1 MSAIRQGEEIAASAR
16 LHSFFSSAR
25 VMVND
30 HGTPGEYLVSECP
43 FSPPARTSAMA
54 QARGEFDFLIFGL
67 VLLVAAV
74 LAVPLARRIGLPAIV
89 AYLVGG
95 VIIGPSGLAIFGTP
109 ESIIPVSELGV
120 VMLLFLIGLE
130 LEPSQ
135 LLAMRRAIFGLG
147 AAQLLITAAVI
158 AFLAHLLGLLPWR
171 AAIVAGVALAL
182 SATAIAL
189 QILEERGDL
198 QRGYGQRA
206 FAILLF
212 QDMAVVPLLAL
223 LPLLAQSSEHVHAS
237 FWDSVRAALLIGA
250 TIGLIVVV
258 GRYLLNPLFRLL
270 AQSGAREV
278 MTAAALL
285 IVLGAALLMQKAGMS
300 MALGAFLAGVM
311 LAESNY
317 RHELE
322 ADIEPFRGLLLAL
335 FFMGIGMT
343 LDLDLVRAHL
353 LLIAVAAIVVTA
365 LKAAIVWLLFR
376 ATCARGDA
384 LRAGSILT
392 SAGEFAFVLIPLG
405 AALGTLDAGQAG
417 LLTAIAAISML
428 LGPAVASATEGFI
441 RRFMR
446 AAEPEADDFAEVRG
460 SVLVIGFGRFGQI
473 VSQCLLAEGVDV
485 TAIDSNPEM
494 IRQAGRFGFKV
505 YYGDGTRL
513 DVLRAAGAGNVRLLC
528 VCVDDR
534 GAATHIVDLVKAE
547 FPGLTLYV
555 RSYDRRH
562 SLQLLAKG
570 VDLELRETYESALL
584 FGRKTLEGLGLQP
597 DRVSAVE
604 AFVRRRDLDRLALQ
618 QAEGIAAGRDLPF
631 RTMVQEPLS
640 KPHRAGLVLNRPAEE
655 SLDTAPASGED
666 ETAR

>member
-1 MSAIRQGEEIAASAR
+1 
-16 LHSFFSSAR
+16 
-25 VMVND
+25 
-30 HGTPGEYLVSECP
+30 
-43 FSPPARTSAMA
+43 MA
-54 QARGEFDFLIFGL
+54 QARNEFDFLIFGL

-74 LAVPLARRIGLPAIV
+74 VTVPLARRIGLPAIV
-89 AYLVGG
+89 AYLIGG
-95 VIIGPSGLAIFGTP
+95 MIIGPSGLAIFGTP

-147 AAQLLITAAVI
+147 AAQLTVTAGCI
-158 AFLAHLLGLLPWR
+158 ALLAHLPGLLPWR
-171 AAIVAGVALAL
+171 GAIIAGLALAI

-189 QILEERGDL
+189 QILEERGEL

-223 LPLLAQSSEHVHAS
+223 LPLLAQGSRSIPDFAS
-237 FWDSVRAALLIGA
+237 GVQSALLIAGA
-250 TIGLIVVV
+250 VALIVIA
-258 GRYLLNPLFRLL
+258 GRYFLNPLFRLL

-285 IVLGAALLMQKAGMS
+285 IVLGAALLMQKSGMS

-317 RHELE
+317 RHELA

-335 FFMGIGMT
+335 FFMGIGMM
-343 LDLDLVRAHL
+343 LDLDLLRAHL
-353 LLIAVAAIVVTA
+353 VLIVAAVLIVTA

-376 ATCARGDA
+376 AICARGDA

-392 SAGEFAFVLIPLG
+392 SAGEFAFVLVPLG
-405 AALGTLDAGQAG
+405 ASLGALDTRQASI
-417 LLTAIAAISML
+417 LTAIAAGTMM
-428 LGPAVASATEGFI
+428 LGPAVASLTDALL
-441 RRFMR
+441 RRFAR
-446 AAEPEADDFAEVRG
+446 GDEREPDDFAEVRG

-485 TAIDSNPEM
+485 TAIDADPEM

-513 DVLRAAGAGNVRLLC
+513 DVLRAARASEARLIC
-528 VCVDDR
+528 VCVNDR
-534 GAATHIVDLVKAE
+534 GSATRIVDLVKVE
-547 FPGLTLYV
+547 FPGVLLYV

-562 SLQLLAKG
+562 TLQLLDKG
-570 VDLELRETYESALL
+570 VDYELRETYESALL
-584 FGRKTLEGLGLQP
+584 FGRKTLEALGLQQ

-604 AFVRRRDLDRLALQ
+604 EFVRRRDLERLTLQ

-640 KPHRAGLVLNRPAEE
+640 KPQRAGVVLNPEAQ
-655 SLDTAPASGED
+655 
-666 ETAR
+666 ETAQSAATLPDRETTG

>member
-1 MSAIRQGEEIAASAR
+1 
-16 LHSFFSSAR
+16 
-25 VMVND
+25 
-30 HGTPGEYLVSECP
+30 
-43 FSPPARTSAMA
+43 MA
-54 QARGEFDFLIFGL
+54 QARNEFDFLIFAL

-74 LAVPLARRIGLPAIV
+74 LTVPLARRIGLPAIV
-89 AYLVGG
+89 AYLIGG
-95 VIIGPSGLAIFGTP
+95 MILGPSGLAIFGTP

-130 LEPSQ
+130 LEASQ

-147 AAQLLITAAVI
+147 AAQLTLTAACI
-158 AFLAHLLGLLPWR
+158 ALLAHFFGFLPWR
-171 AAIVAGVALAL
+171 GAIIAGLALAM

-189 QILEERGDL
+189 EILEERGEL

-212 QDMAVVPLLAL
+212 QDMAVVPLLAM
-223 LPLLAQSSEHVHAS
+223 LPLLAQGSHSIPDFTSGVQ
-237 FWDSVRAALLIGA
+237 AALLIAGA
-250 TIGLIVVV
+250 VGLIVIA

-317 RHELE
+317 RHELA

-335 FFMGIGMT
+335 FFMGIGKT
-343 LDLDLVRAHL
+343 LDIDLVRAHL
-353 LLIAVAAIVVTA
+353 ILIVSAVLIVTA

-376 ATCARGDA
+376 ATCVRGDA

-405 AALGTLDAGQAG
+405 ATLGAFDAQEAPV
-417 LLTAIAAISML
+417 LTAIAAGTML
-428 LGPAVASATEGFI
+428 VGPAVASLTEALLH
-441 RRFMR
+441 RFAR
-446 AAEPEADDFAEVRG
+446 TDEHEPDDFAEVRG

-485 TAIDSNPEM
+485 TAIDADPEM
-494 IRQAGRFGFKV
+494 IRQASRFGFKV

-513 DVLRAAGAGNVRLLC
+513 DVLRAARAVDTRLICIC
-528 VCVDDR
+528 VNDR
-534 GAATHIVDLVKAE
+534 GAATRIVDLVKAE
-547 FPGLTLYV
+547 FSGVGLYV

-562 SLQLLAKG
+562 TLQLLDKG
-570 VDLELRETYESALL
+570 VDYELRETYESALL
-584 FGRKTLEGLGLQP
+584 FGRKTLEALGLQE
-597 DRVSAVE
+597 DRVSAIE
-604 AFVRRRDLDRLALQ
+604 EYVRRKDLERLGLQ

-631 RTMVQEPLS
+631 KTMVQEPLS
-640 KPHRAGLVLNRPAEE
+640 KPQRPGLVLNPGTQERAENGA
-655 SLDTAPASGED
+655 APRD
-666 ETAR
+666 EETTGSQ

>member
-1 MSAIRQGEEIAASAR
+1 
-16 LHSFFSSAR
+16 
-25 VMVND
+25 
-30 HGTPGEYLVSECP
+30 
-43 FSPPARTSAMA
+43 MA
-54 QARGEFDFLIFGL
+54 QARNEFDFLIFGL
-67 VLLVAAV
+67 VLLIAAV
-74 LAVPLARRIGLPAIV
+74 FTVPVARRIGLPAIV
-89 AYLVGG
+89 AYLIGG
-95 VIIGPSGLAIFGTP
+95 MIVGPSGLGIFGTP
-109 ESIIPVSELGV
+109 ESIIPISELGV

-130 LEPSQ
+130 LEVSQ

-147 AAQLLITAAVI
+147 AAQLTLTAACI
-158 AFLAHLLGLLPWR
+158 ALLAHWLGLVPWR
-171 AAIVAGVALAL
+171 GAIVAGLALAM

-189 QILEERGDL
+189 QILEERSEL

-212 QDMAVVPLLAL
+212 QDMAVVPLLAM
-223 LPLLAQSSEHVHAS
+223 LPLLAQGTHSIPDFAS
-237 FWDSVRAALLIGA
+237 GLQAALLIGGA
-250 TIGLIVVV
+250 VALIVIA

-285 IVLGAALLMQKAGMS
+285 IVLGAALLMQKSGMS

-343 LDLDLVRAHL
+343 LDLDLVRAHFV
-353 LLIAVAAIVVTA
+353 LILAAVLVITA
-365 LKAAIVWLLFR
+365 LKAGIVWLLFR

-392 SAGEFAFVLIPLG
+392 AAGEFAFVLIPLG
-405 AALGTLDAGQAG
+405 AALGALDSEQAAI
-417 LLTAIAAISML
+417 LTAIAVGTMM
-428 LGPAVASATEGFI
+428 LGPPVASLTDALLQ
-441 RRFMR
+441 RFGR
-446 AAEPEADDFAEVRG
+446 TDEHAPEDFAEVRG

-513 DVLRAAGAGNVRLLC
+513 DVLRAARAVDTRLVC

-534 GAATHIVDLVKAE
+534 SAASRIVDLVKAD
-547 FPGLTLYV
+547 FPGLPLFV

-562 SLQLLAKG
+562 TLQLLAKG
-570 VDLELRETYESALL
+570 VDYELRETYESALL
-584 FGRKTLEGLGLQP
+584 FGRKTLEALGLRG

-604 AFVRRRDLDRLALQ
+604 EYVRQRDLERLALQ

-640 KPHRAGLVLNRPAEE
+640 KPQRAAVVLNPERQESSDDAAMPA
-655 SLDTAPASGED
+655 DK
-666 ETAR
+666 ETAG